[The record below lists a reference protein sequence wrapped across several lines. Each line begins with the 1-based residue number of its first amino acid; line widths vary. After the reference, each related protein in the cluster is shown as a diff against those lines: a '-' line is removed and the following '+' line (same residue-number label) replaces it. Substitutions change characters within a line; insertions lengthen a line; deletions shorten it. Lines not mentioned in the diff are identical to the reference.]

1 MSITTDKKTNVEYWD
16 RIDALAE
23 RHVKDAIEL
32 STTPLAIPGTM
43 TMDDVALDVSK
54 MLTEPLVN
62 CLEQLYGASFPYVE
76 GNY

>member
-23 RHVKDAIEL
+23 KHVKDAIAL
-32 STTPLAIPGTM
+32 SETPLTIPGTM
-43 TMDDVALDVSK
+43 TMDDVVLDVGK
-54 MLTEPLVN
+54 MLTEHLVN

-76 GNY
+76 GDY